1 MIPATYFNGR
11 DGKLHRVDLNFGRGV
26 IDVVAPEFI
35 KRFQR
40 RAARLREPFA
50 DAPCIVE
57 FADGSRCEVH
67 EAEARRS
74 LLKAMPYR
82 RSFVKRCQDRWWGP
96 VLAATGMA
104 LILLFAYFKGIPWA
118 ADRLALQAPVAWE
131 RKLGD
136 EALAGLD
143 KQLFQPTAL
152 AEERQQEA
160 RDVFARLVP
169 ADARMPMQLVFRNSP
184 AVGPNAFALPNGT
197 IVVTDALIYQIAGA
211 GSELSG
217 ELADQLAG
225 VLAHE
230 IGHVQ
235 GRHAMRRVM
244 QGSITGAL
252 SWALFGDFSAVAA
265 GAPAMLLQLE
275 YSRAMES
282 EADEYA
288 IGLLAQ
294 KGISPAPLADL
305 FEALEA
311 RHKHAPQSGMPA
323 WMRRATDYM
332 STHPGSDARIAR
344 LRQAAGQ

>member
-26 IDVVAPEFI
+26 IDVIAPEFI
-35 KRFQR
+35 KRFHR

-50 DAPCIVE
+50 GAPCIVE
-57 FADGSRCEVH
+57 FADGSRCEVD
-67 EAEARRS
+67 ESDARRR

-82 RSFVKRCQDRWWGP
+82 KSLVQRCQDQWWG
-96 VLAATGMA
+96 VLLAAVGMV
-104 LILLFAYFKGIPWA
+104 LILLFAYFQGIPWA
-118 ADRLALQAPVAWE
+118 ADRLASHVPVAWE
-131 RKLGD
+131 QKLGD

-143 KQLFQPTAL
+143 NKLLMPTTL
-152 AEERQQEA
+152 TDERQQEA
-160 RDVFARLVP
+160 RTIFASLMP
-169 ADARMPMQLVFRNSP
+169 ADARMPLKLEFRNAP
-184 AVGPNAFALPNGT
+184 VVGPNAFALPNGT
-197 IVVTDALIYQIAGA
+197 IVVTDALVYQIAGKKNA
-211 GSELSG
+211 LTG

-265 GAPAMLLQLE
+265 GAPTMLLQLE

-282 EADEYA
+282 EADGYA
-288 IGLLAQ
+288 ISLLAQ

-305 FEALEA
+305 FESLEA
-311 RHKHAPQSGMPA
+311 RHQRAPQSNVPH

-332 STHPGSDARIAR
+332 STHPGSEARIAR
-344 LRQAAGQ
+344 LRQAAKQ